1 VETEAEE
8 LVMASSLKHKE
19 GIRLLFQRLWLRD
32 SQKEGRK
39 LGI

>member
-8 LVMASSLKHKE
+8 LVLASSLKYKE

-32 SQKEGRK
+32 SQKKGRK
-39 LGI
+39 LEI